1 MNPSAA
7 PQPTSRAPSTA
18 PAGATG
24 TDRATAP
31 DPAGRA
37 ADVALPAGF
46 PTGATLPGVVLEL
59 GRLFADAGHELS
71 LVGGPVRDLFLGR
84 VSPDLDFTTDAD
96 PDTTLRI
103 GRRWADAHWDI
114 GKRFGTIGF
123 TRGGWQLEVT
133 TYRAEQYDPDS
144 RKPQVAFGD
153 SLEDDLLRRDFTVN
167 AMAIRLPSLELV
179 DPFGGVRDL
188 AAGRLRTPG
197 TPEDSFSDDPL
208 RMMRAARFASQLGIG
223 VDDSVVAAMTA
234 MSERISIISAERV
247 REELVKLVN
256 GAHPRAGL
264 DLLVDTGLADHV
276 LPELPALRLETD
288 EHHRHKDV
296 YEHSLTVLEQ
306 AMDHEYPVQPEQ
318 QWAAE
323 RAGREPAAADGEAQ
337 EQAFQP
343 PSGTYVPAPD
353 FVLRFAA
360 LMHDVGKPGTRRFEP
375 NGAVSFRHHDV
386 VGAKLVKQ
394 RMRALKFD
402 NDTIKAVARL
412 VELHMRF
419 YGYGDA
425 GWTDSAV
432 RRYVT
437 DAGPLLPRL
446 HALTRS
452 DVTTRNRRKAERLAH
467 AYDDLERRIEEIT
480 AQEQLDAVR
489 PDLDGTQ
496 VMEILGIRPGPVV
509 GRAYKHLL
517 EWRLDDGPH
526 EEDVAR
532 AELLR
537 WWAKQPEAAEPPG
550 PAGGPGTEESE

>member
-1 MNPSAA
+1 MSNPSPSDPLDSAA
-7 PQPTSRAPSTA
+7 QISHGVGGPAST
-18 PAGATG
+18 
-24 TDRATAP
+24 
-31 DPAGRA
+31 
-37 ADVALPAGF
+37 VALPAGF
-46 PTGATLPGVVLEL
+46 PSGARLPAVVLEL
-59 GRLFADAGHELS
+59 GELFAAAGHELS

-103 GRRWADAHWDI
+103 GKRWAEGHWDI
-114 GKRFGTIGF
+114 GKKFGTIGF
-123 TRGGWQLEVT
+123 TKAGWQLEVT
-133 TYRAEQYDPDS
+133 TYRAEKYDPES

-167 AMAIRLPSLELV
+167 AMALRLPGMELV
-179 DPFGGVRDL
+179 DPFGGVKDL

-208 RMMRAARFASQLGIG
+208 RMMRAARFASQLGVG
-223 VDDSVVAAMTA
+223 VDESVVTAMTA
-234 MSERISIISAERV
+234 MSERITIISAERV
-247 REELVKLVN
+247 RDELVKLIN
-256 GAHPRAGL
+256 GADPRAGL
-264 DLLVDTGLADHV
+264 TLLVDTGLAEHV
-276 LPELPALRLETD
+276 LPELPALKLETD

-296 YEHSLTVLEQ
+296 YEHSLMVLEQ
-306 AMDHEYPVQPEQ
+306 AMGHEHELSESEAEAGPDDGPAPQP
-318 QWAAE
+318 
-323 RAGREPAAADGEAQ
+323 RAGA
-337 EQAFQP
+337 
-343 PSGTYVPAPD
+343 YVFRPD
-353 FVLRFAA
+353 FILRFAA
-360 LMHDVGKPGTRRFEP
+360 LMHDVGKPATRRFEP
-375 NGAVSFRHHDV
+375 SGAVSFRHHDA
-386 VGAKLVKQ
+386 VGAKLTRQ
-394 RMRALKFD
+394 RMRALRFD
-402 NDTIKAVARL
+402 KDTIKAVARL

-432 RRYVT
+432 RRYVN
-437 DAGPLLPRL
+437 DAGDLLPRL

-467 AYDDLERRIEEIT
+467 AYDDLERRIVEIAEQEE
-480 AQEQLDAVR
+480 LNAVR

-517 EWRLDDGPH
+517 EWRLDEGPH

-537 WWAKQPEAAEPPG
+537 WWAEQPESSAE
-550 PAGGPGTEESE
+550 